1 VTVTGAPR
9 TAAPRRVALILWA
22 TMVAGLVVLLGVAAA
37 LGPAMQAQTDPELA
51 ETLVA
56 VLGLVAAG
64 TLIASRVV
72 PRWVKAPAGQADQ
85 AALARQLIAC
95 ALCDG
100 GALFAVVVWMLT
112 GSPLALALL
121 LLPLAGLLS
130 CWPGEARW
138 AALGGAA
145 APPPRG
151 FGPPGPGGRPR

>member
-1 VTVTGAPR
+1 MTGAGNP
-9 TAAPRRVALILWA
+9 AAPRRTAVVVWA
-22 TMVAGLVVLLGVAAA
+22 AMVAGLVLLLGVAAA
-37 LGPAMQAQTDPELA
+37 LGPSMQAQTDPDLA

-56 VLGLVAAG
+56 VLGLVSAG
-64 TLIASRVV
+64 SLIASRVV

-85 AALARQLIAC
+85 AALARNMIAC

-145 APPPRG
+145 ASPPRG
-151 FGPPGPGGRPR
+151 FGPPGPGARPR

>member
-1 VTVTGAPR
+1 MAMTGAGTP
-9 TAAPRRVALILWA
+9 AAPRRTAVVVWA
-22 TMVAGLVVLLGVAAA
+22 AMVAGLVLLLGVAAA
-37 LGPAMQAQTDPELA
+37 LGPAMQAQADPELG

-56 VLGLVAAG
+56 VLGLVSAG
-64 TLIASRVV
+64 SLIASRVV
-72 PRWVKAPAGQADQ
+72 PRWVKVPAALADQ
-85 AALARQLIAC
+85 AALPKQLIAC
-95 ALCDG
+95 AFCDA

-145 APPPRG
+145 ASPPRG
-151 FGPPGPGGRPR
+151 FGPPGPGARPR